1 MAEVLNRKNK
11 QGQHSSS
18 RTGVRKLREMEL
30 NVWQTLHQG
39 GTGNG
44 SAEFEVRLAGVRDT
58 IGLGDSGEMSPRGGG
73 SQCAGST
80 EGVPQ
85 TSLASPQ
92 YFPILKQALQ
102 HPLPVVQLPPLS
114 SNSASQQ
121 RRTSPG

>member
-1 MAEVLNRKNK
+1 MRLEKT
-11 QGQHSSS
+11 GQ
-18 RTGVRKLREMEL
+18 
-30 NVWQTLHQG
+30 N
-39 GTGNG
+39 GNG
-44 SAEFEVRLAGVRDT
+44 SAEFEVRLAGGRDT
-58 IGLGDSGEMSPRGGG
+58 IGLGDSGEMSLRGGG